1 MKRNLKEPKKWLLK
15 EKRMVCKISFRKL
28 YIAMK
33 GNNMKV
39 KCKEVV
45 TYDSASPNGFAMGNM
60 DGTERTCSRNAWK
73 DGYCKQHHPDTIRER
88 HRKEDEKWAI
98 ERAKS
103 PYVKLEVA
111 EKELA
116 EQKTK
121 YDLLLKDYVIELEKL
136 RNAFNESQY
145 SAFFCRTINEI
156 GKKIEEIK
164 VGELCNISENKNNGY
179 PSCCDSDGT
188 CSITGMKHEKED

>member
-1 MKRNLKEPKKWLLK
+1 
-15 EKRMVCKISFRKL
+15 
-28 YIAMK
+28 
-33 GNNMKV
+33 MKV

-136 RNAFNESQY
+136 RNAFNGEKCGGVSQDQRAGYGPACTGGGRAES
-145 SAFFCRTINEI
+145 
-156 GKKIEEIK
+156 
-164 VGELCNISENKNNGY
+164 
-179 PSCCDSDGT
+179 
-188 CSITGMKHEKED
+188 